1 MLLIKTY
8 LDTSKILHAGI
19 GLFAGEFISKGT
31 IVWKFDE
38 GIDML
43 FTDEEFSNA
52 PETKKEQIKKH
63 AYYDG
68 KLKVW
73 VLCADDGRFFNHSD
87 NPNCREE
94 KDSKY
99 FQGRTITTKDIK
111 RGEEMTCDYFEFDAR
126 AKEKLE
132 NKK

>member
-1 MLLIKTY
+1 MRQKQRKNKLLNIW
-8 LDTSKILHAGI
+8 I
-19 GLFAGEFISKGT
+19 EF
-31 IVWKFDE
+31 
-38 GIDML
+38 
-43 FTDEEFSNA
+43 
-52 PETKKEQIKKH
+52 KKH

-99 FQGRTITTKDIK
+99 FQGRTIAIKDIK
-111 RGEEMTCDYFEFDAR
+111 QGEEMTCDYFEFDAK

-132 NKK
+132 NKKIGN